1 MDYDY
6 ELIESVND
14 SEFEKFRISEE
25 ILERDYARSDDAD
38 LHRIERLL
46 GLEDGALRPRGP
58 YYLKIEDCR
67 TCGKALQVSDF
78 VLTALND
85 AGHPREFV
93 AQVLLGD
100 KKIAQKP
107 RHVRCSSCGT
117 LSSGRAQYFMGGYAC
132 DDQKA

>member
-6 ELIESVND
+6 ELIESVSE
-14 SEFEKFRISEE
+14 SEFEKLRISDET
-25 ILERDYARSDDAD
+25 LEREYARADDDD
-38 LHRIERLL
+38 LRRIERIL
-46 GLEDGALRPRGP
+46 GLDDGALRPRGP
-58 YYLKIEDCR
+58 YYLKVEDCR

-78 VLTALND
+78 VLTALSD

-100 KKIAQKP
+100 KKIAQRP

-117 LSSGRAQYFMGGYAC
+117 LSAGRAQYWMGAYAC
-132 DDQKA
+132 DD